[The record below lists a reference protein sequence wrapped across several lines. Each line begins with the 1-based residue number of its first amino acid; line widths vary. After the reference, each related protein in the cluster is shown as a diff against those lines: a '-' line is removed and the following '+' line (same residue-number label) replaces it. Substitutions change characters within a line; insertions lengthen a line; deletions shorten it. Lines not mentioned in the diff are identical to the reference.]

1 LSWLAPEFLEDLTYA
16 AIAAGIAIAVG
27 LIIHFALFAV
37 LSRVARLSEGK
48 GDDEVVRRLR
58 NPVRA
63 ALVAIAIAGAAQA
76 QPTLREIWVSIAPF
90 LVPALLGW
98 VLYALIQGLAA
109 AMHLRAAQYSDE
121 YAARSRRTRVTI
133 LSRATTA
140 IIVFIT
146 VSLMLLG
153 IPGVRSVGV
162 TLMASAGLMGLAV
175 GAAAQPAL
183 RSLIAGL
190 QMAITEPIRLG
201 DLIVIDGESG
211 RVEDLRMSYV
221 VIRTSDHRRLIVPT
235 SRFLDTTFQNWSRV
249 ADGLTGTIIL
259 PVNWDTPIGPI
270 REKFQALVAEHP
282 DWDGRTRE
290 LAVSEARVGSIDLT
304 LTVSAKRPTEL
315 SRLRAA
321 LREAMVE
328 WLRTDMPGAA
338 CKKI

>member
-1 LSWLAPEFLEDLTYA
+1 MSWLTPEYLEDLTYA
-16 AIAAGIAIAVG
+16 AIAAGIAIAIG
-27 LIIHFALFAV
+27 LAIHFALFAV
-37 LSRVARLSEGK
+37 LSRVTRLSESK
-48 GDDEVVRRLR
+48 GDDEVIRRLR
-58 NPVRA
+58 NPVRG
-63 ALVAIAIAGAAQA
+63 ALLAITISGAAQA
-76 QPTLREIWVSIAPF
+76 QPTLREIWENIAPF

-98 VLYALIQGLAA
+98 VAYSLIQGLAT
-109 AMHLRAAQYSDE
+109 AMVIRTAQYSNE

-133 LSRATTA
+133 LSRAATA
-140 IIVFIT
+140 IVVFIT

-201 DLIVIDGESG
+201 DLIVIDGDSG

-221 VIRTSDHRRLIVPT
+221 VIRTSDNRRMIVPT

-249 ADGLTGTIIL
+249 ADGITGTIML
-259 PVNWDTPIGPI
+259 PVNWGTPIGPI
-270 REKFQALVAEHP
+270 REKFHALVAEHP

-290 LAVSEARVGSIDLT
+290 LSVSEARVGSIDLT

-315 SRLRAA
+315 SRLRGAV
-321 LREAMVE
+321 REAMVE
-328 WLRTDMPGAA
+328 WLRTDMPEAT
-338 CKKI
+338 CKKV